1 MLLRPAKS
9 IGLKTGFGSSL
20 SSSLNVKHPIAWHPD
35 DCGVRRYVSL
45 TLKDVLIWIS
55 AVNSIGFTVKI
66 TDFGV
71 SLSSKFS
78 NPLKI
83 T

>member
-1 MLLRPAKS
+1 MKCFMLLRPAKS

-45 TLKDVLIWIS
+45 TLRC
-55 AVNSIGFTVKI
+55 VNL
-66 TDFGV
+66 D
-71 SLSSKFS
+71 
-78 NPLKI
+78 
-83 T
+83 